1 MVQSCVDARDHD
13 YIQNCQ
19 CIPFAFFFFF
29 IYFHLYL
36 WENCSN
42 CMFLSIWV
50 LDDGAGSARRLSCS
64 WRYLYLSVYLYLL
77 VYHKIPTPHKR
88 LPLLFFYCSLEV
100 GAHLRHCRCGLRV
113 LQRGLQR
120 WQQCDQE
127 TGDQDGGGRQEQPLW
142 EEEVAEEGAI
152 VVDKNTFYGYCGSL
166 KRLRNAMFVLCGEF
180 FGLIWA
186 GVQFNHTTVTSTTW

>member
-1 MVQSCVDARDHD
+1 MFHMSVKHIHIHIYTMSVLQTLYTCTLHSADTRQSRSHPSPPSNL
-13 YIQNCQ
+13 YI
-19 CIPFAFFFFF
+19 
-29 IYFHLYL
+29 
-36 WENCSN
+36 
-42 CMFLSIWV
+42 
-50 LDDGAGSARRLSCS
+50 
-64 WRYLYLSVYLYLL
+64 YLYKL
-77 VYHKIPTPHKR
+77 VLVCRHAHPSPPHHLRRFPRHQLQHKR

-113 LQRGLQR
+113 LQRGLRR

-127 TGDQDGGGRQEQPLW
+127 TGDQDGGGRQEQPLL